1 MANKSRPIKLTVRV
15 NEDEHKQIKDFSH
28 ALNLSIQE
36 YLLQVLKFK
45 TPQSKKMP
53 DELKEIYKELKM
65 QGNNLNQLTRKL
77 NERGYID
84 YKNELPQLEKEL
96 IKTWQSLRRY
106 LEELYISQ
114 I

>member
-1 MANKSRPIKLTVRV
+1 MANTKRQKQILIRAT
-15 NEDEHKQIKDFSH
+15 EEEHKQIKSFAS
-28 ALNLSIQE
+28 ALNLSVQE

-45 TPQSKKMP
+45 TPKSKKMP
-53 DELKEIYKELKM
+53 NELKEIYKELKM

-84 YKNELPQLEKEL
+84 YKNELPQLQKEL
-96 IKTWQSLRRY
+96 TKTWQSLKRC